1 MERRKGSN
9 TWVSVYEFVG
19 DKIIEGA
26 YCPGEKLNERE
37 IAQLTNVSRTPTRE
51 ALRILEYEGFV
62 TNISKKGVFVKKYLP
77 EELDTLHR
85 MLMRLE
91 RLAVEMALPKLS
103 RNDIT
108 NLQNI
113 TRRLGAL
120 ASKRDYGE
128 YLTLNTEFH
137 LFFPRRSGS
146 GELLET
152 ISQLR
157 KRIFRFAYSQVIA
170 DHETQDYLRDHQ
182 EIIDA
187 LMNKTH
193 GNPEKI
199 MERHVDRSRRSF
211 LNFYRKLGL
220 LGT

>member
-1 MERRKGSN
+1 MERVKGSN
-9 TWVSVYEFVG
+9 TWVSVYEFVR
-19 DKIIEGA
+19 DKIIEGT
-26 YCPGEKLNERE
+26 YCPGEKLNEGE

-51 ALRILEYEGFV
+51 ALRVLEYEGFV

-91 RLAVEMALPKLS
+91 GLSVKMALPKLS
-103 RNDIT
+103 RKDIT

-128 YLTLNTEFH
+128 YLSLNTEFH
-137 LFFPRRSGS
+137 LFFFFFSGS

-157 KRIFRFAYSQVIA
+157 KRVFRFAYSQVMA
-170 DHETQDYLRDHQ
+170 DHETKDYLRDHQ

-187 LMNKTH
+187 LMGKTH
-193 GNPEKI
+193 GKPEKI

-220 LGT
+220 LAT

>member
-1 MERRKGSN
+1 M
-9 TWVSVYEFVG
+9 
-19 DKIIEGA
+19 
-26 YCPGEKLNERE
+26 
-37 IAQLTNVSRTPTRE
+37 
-51 ALRILEYEGFV
+51 EYEGFV

-91 RLAVEMALPKLS
+91 GLAVEMALPKLS

-108 NLQNI
+108 DLQNI

-157 KRIFRFAYSQVIA
+157 KRIFRFALILIA
-170 DHETQDYLRDHQ
+170 FPIMNAPSKPSLQATTLRQ
-182 EIIDA
+182 
-187 LMNKTH
+187 
-193 GNPEKI
+193 
-199 MERHVDRSRRSF
+199 SC
-211 LNFYRKLGL
+211 GL
-220 LGT
+220 Y